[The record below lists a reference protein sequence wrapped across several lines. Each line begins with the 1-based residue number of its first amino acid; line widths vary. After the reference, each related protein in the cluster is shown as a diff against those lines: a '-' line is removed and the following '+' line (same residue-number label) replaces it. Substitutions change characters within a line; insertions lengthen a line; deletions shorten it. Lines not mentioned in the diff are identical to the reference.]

1 MTEILIF
8 VIGTWIGTW
17 IGAIVGVVTVALCV
31 AAGRRR
37 RNDG

>member
-8 VIGTWIGTW
+8 IIGAWIGS
-17 IGAIVGVVTVALCV
+17 IVGVVTVALCV
-31 AAGRRR
+31 AASSRR

>member
-8 VIGTWIGTW
+8 VIGVWIGS
-17 IGAIVGVVTVALCV
+17 IVGVVTVALCV
-31 AAGRRR
+31 VAGRR

>member
-8 VIGTWIGTW
+8 VMGAWIGS
-17 IGAIVGVVTVALCV
+17 IVGVVTIALCV
-31 AAGRRR
+31 AASSRR

>member
-1 MTEILIF
+1 MTEVLIF
-8 VIGTWIGTW
+8 VIGVW

-31 AAGRRR
+31 AASSRR

>member
-8 VIGTWIGTW
+8 VIGAW

-31 AAGRRR
+31 VASRRMR

>member
-8 VIGTWIGTW
+8 VIGARIGS
-17 IGAIVGVVTVALCV
+17 IVGVVTVALCV
-31 AAGRRR
+31 AASRR

>member
-8 VIGTWIGTW
+8 VIGAWIGS
-17 IGAIVGVVTVALCV
+17 IVGVVTVALCV
-31 AAGRRR
+31 AVGRRR

>member
-8 VIGTWIGTW
+8 VIGAWIGAW

-31 AAGRRR
+31 AASRRK
-37 RNDG
+37 NDG

>member
-1 MTEILIF
+1 MIEILIF
-8 VIGTWIGTW
+8 VIGAW

-37 RNDG
+37 NDG

>member
-8 VIGTWIGTW
+8 VIGAWISS
-17 IGAIVGVVTVALCV
+17 IVGVVTVALCV
-31 AAGRRR
+31 AASRR

>member
-8 VIGTWIGTW
+8 VIGAW

-31 AAGRRR
+31 SGRQEEK
-37 RNDG
+37 

>member
-8 VIGTWIGTW
+8 I
-17 IGAIVGVVTVALCV
+17 IGAWVGSIVGVVTVALCV
-31 AAGRRR
+31 AASRRR

>member
-8 VIGTWIGTW
+8 VIGAWIGP
-17 IGAIVGVVTVALCV
+17 IVGVVTVALCV
-31 AAGRRR
+31 AVGRR